1 MIKYIILILLVL
13 LCILCILMLVNR
25 KRTNRES
32 VEGLEL
38 LLKYKT
44 IFDNAL
50 TGIRL
55 YDHNG
60 YLIEANELSCSIY
73 GISKEQ
79 LFKANTCI
87 FDNPVFSS
95 IIDREHPEAFS
106 GVLVHDYDK
115 LIDNPYFSMGLPNG
129 IHYTDTRINPV
140 YDSDDK
146 LKFIVVTFRDVTDT
160 VIAHKEL
167 QIEKD
172 KAQASD
178 RLKSEFLSNISHE
191 IRTPLNAIVGFSEVI
206 CQFNPTNQDMKNCQN
221 MINHNSKI
229 LLNIINNIL
238 ELSTIESGNMELDD
252 KNFNLSD
259 MFKSVYASLKSQ
271 NPNPSEITFIC
282 DVPVEECNIIADKN
296 QLAQLLIHLVHNSF
310 KYTQKGCI
318 RMSYEINPDGITV
331 IVSDTGVGIPEQKIK
346 RIYNRF
352 DKLDSFKPG
361 TGLGLSICKALV
373 DNIGGKIDVS
383 SVVGK
388 GTTFR
393 IWCPIEAK

>member
-1 MIKYIILILLVL
+1 MIKYIILILLFL
-13 LCILCILMLVNR
+13 LCILCILIFVNR
-25 KRTNRES
+25 KKMNKES
-32 VEGLEL
+32 IEGIEL

-60 YLIEANELSCSIY
+60 YLIEANELSCSIS

-79 LFKANTCI
+79 LFKADTCI
-87 FDNPVFSS
+87 FDNPVFSN
-95 IIDREHPEAFS
+95 IIDRQHPEAFS

-115 LIDNPYFSMGLPNG
+115 LIKDSYFTMGLPNG

-160 VIAHKEL
+160 VNAHQQLE
-167 QIEKD
+167 IEKN

-178 RLKSEFLSNISHE
+178 RLKSEFMSNISHE
-191 IRTPLNAIVGFSEVI
+191 IRTPLNAIVGFSDVM
-206 CQFNPTNQDMKNCQN
+206 CKFNPENEDMKKCQE
-221 MINHNSKI
+221 MINHNSEI

-238 ELSTIESGNMELDD
+238 ELSTIESGNMKLDD
-252 KNFNLSD
+252 KKFNLSE
-259 MFKSVYASLKSQ
+259 MFNSVYESLKHH
-271 NPNPSEITFIC
+271 NPNPSEILFIC
-282 DVPVEECNIIADKN
+282 DLPVEECNIIADRN
-296 QLAQLLIHLVHNSF
+296 QLTKLLNHLVHNSF
-310 KYTQKGCI
+310 KYTMKGII

-331 IVSDTGVGIPEQKIK
+331 IVSDTGVGIPEEKIK

-393 IWCPIEAK
+393 IWCPIESK